1 MADRTNNQVIF
12 TLTAETAKLQAG
24 LDRAEAMLRN
34 FSQKT
39 KAAGVGDDVM
49 GGLGGAIKIG
59 AAMKA
64 VDVVFK
70 TSAVV
75 LENYNGPAKNFSS
88 LIEALGKTIS
98 QSADELVK
106 AVPVFG
112 QSLSALIKLARG
124 DDIKDAQA
132 AEAKR
137 AERQGRA
144 FALAR
149 AQTASRFVEQAE
161 DLRETR
167 RIESI
172 SDEREREVAKLERQK
187 QLALKKAEEQYRAA
201 PGAEQSRELRN
212 AYAQVRKEIEIE
224 YEARKA
230 DKLKEIDKR
239 VAEEAKKAAEEAKK
253 AAEDKAREQERWA
266 REAAAVES
274 EIRQQQFRA
283 AGNELAAQL
292 DQIRTSYQERIDA
305 AKKAGQEELANR
317 LAVLQ
322 KLKEA
327 EVSKAFAVKQAVE
340 DENEA
345 KKEAQRMQVGAFA
358 AGSMYAGGSDGADAW
373 GSYRKRMAASA
384 NARAAEWQERRK
396 GVAMWGQSGGRDLF
410 ANADVVG
417 LFRKML
423 AGIEKTAGNT
433 AGPKQ
438 VVVQ

>member
-1 MADRTNNQVIF
+1 MANRTNNQVIF

-59 AAMKA
+59 AALKA
-64 VDVVFK
+64 VDVVFR

-112 QSLSALIKLARG
+112 RSLSALIKLARG

-187 QLALKKAEEQYRAA
+187 QQALKRAEEQYRAA

-239 VAEEAKKAAEEAKK
+239 VAEEAKKAAE
-253 AAEDKAREQERWA
+253 DKAREQERWA

-274 EIRQQQFRA
+274 EIRQQQHRA

-340 DENEA
+340 DEKEA

>member
-1 MADRTNNQVIF
+1 MANRTNNQVIF

-34 FSQKT
+34 FLQKM
-39 KAAGVGDDVM
+39 KAVGVGDDDDVM
-49 GGLGGAIKIG
+49 GGLGGVIKIG
-59 AAMKA
+59 AALKA
-64 VDVVFK
+64 VDVVFR
-70 TSAVV
+70 TSAIV

-98 QSADELVK
+98 QNADELVK

-112 QSLSALIKLARG
+112 RSLSALIKLARG

-187 QLALKKAEEQYRAA
+187 QQALKRAEEQYRAA

-239 VAEEAKKAAEEAKK
+239 VAEEAKKAAE
-253 AAEDKAREQERWA
+253 DKAREQERWA

-274 EIRQQQFRA
+274 EIRQQQHRA

-340 DENEA
+340 DEKEA

-373 GSYRKRMAASA
+373 GSYRKRMTASA

>member
-1 MADRTNNQVIF
+1 MADRTHNQVIF

-24 LDRAEAMLRN
+24 LDRAEALLRN

-59 AAMKA
+59 AALKA
-64 VDVVFK
+64 VDVVFR

-98 QSADELVK
+98 QNADELVK

-112 QSLSALIKLARG
+112 RSLSALIKLARG

-149 AQTASRFVEQAE
+149 AQTASRFVEQSE

-187 QLALKKAEEQYRAA
+187 QLALKRAEEQYRAA

-212 AYAQVRKEIEIE
+212 AYAQIRRDIEIE

-239 VAEEAKKAAEEAKK
+239 AAEEAKK

-274 EIRQQQFRA
+274 EIRQQQYRA

-340 DENEA
+340 DEKEA
-345 KKEAQRMQVGAFA
+345 KKDAQRMQVGAFA

-373 GSYRKRMAASA
+373 GSYRKRMAARA

-396 GVAMWGQSGGRDLF
+396 GVAMWGQSGGRDSF

-423 AGIEKTAGNT
+423 TSIEKIAGNT

>member
-39 KAAGVGDDVM
+39 KAAGVGDDGM

-59 AAMKA
+59 AALKA

-70 TSAVV
+70 TSAAV

-88 LIEALGKTIS
+88 LIGAIGKTIS
-98 QSADELVK
+98 QNADELAK

-112 QSLSALIKLARG
+112 QSLSAIIKLARG

-137 AERQGRA
+137 AEKQGRA

-149 AQTASRFVEQAE
+149 AQAASRFVEQSE

-212 AYAQVRKEIEIE
+212 AYAQVRKDIEIE

-239 VAEEAKKAAEEAKK
+239 AAEEAKKAAEEAKR

-266 REAAAVES
+266 REVADVES
-274 EIRQQQFRA
+274 EIRQQQYRA

-305 AKKAGQEELANR
+305 AKKVDRKSWRTAWLCSRSSKRPKRARRSQSNR
-317 LAVLQ
+317 LSRT
-322 KLKEA
+322 K
-327 EVSKAFAVKQAVE
+327 
-340 DENEA
+340 
-345 KKEAQRMQVGAFA
+345 RRP
-358 AGSMYAGGSDGADAW
+358 
-373 GSYRKRMAASA
+373 RKRPSVCRLAHSPPEACT
-384 NARAAEWQERRK
+384 RAATVPTPGAAIGSRWPQASTLAPPSGRSGARVWPCGASRVDGICLRTRTWWECFARCWPASRK
-396 GVAMWGQSGGRDLF
+396 
-410 ANADVVG
+410 
-417 LFRKML
+417 
-423 AGIEKTAGNT
+423 
-433 AGPKQ
+433 
-438 VVVQ
+438 

>member
-39 KAAGVGDDVM
+39 KAAGVGDGGM
-49 GGLGGAIKIG
+49 GGLGSVIKIG
-59 AAMKA
+59 AAMQA

-70 TSAVV
+70 TSAAV
-75 LENYNGPAKNFSS
+75 LENYTGPAKNFSS
-88 LIEALGKTIS
+88 LIGALGKTIS
-98 QSADELVK
+98 QNADELAK

-112 QSLSALIKLARG
+112 QSLSAIIKLARG

-137 AERQGRA
+137 AEKQGRA

-149 AQTASRFVEQAE
+149 AQTTSRFVEQAE

-187 QLALKKAEEQYRAA
+187 QQALKKAEEQYRAA

-212 AYAQVRKEIEIE
+212 AYAQLRKEIEIE

-239 VAEEAKKAAEEAKK
+239 AADEAKK

-266 REAAAVES
+266 REAADVES
-274 EIRQQQFRA
+274 EIRQQQYRA

-322 KLKEA
+322 RLKEA
-327 EVSKAFAVKQAVE
+327 EASKAFAVKQAVE
-340 DENEA
+340 DEKEA
-345 KKEAQRMQVGAFA
+345 KKEAQRMLVGTFA
-358 AGSMYAGGSDGADAW
+358 AGSMYAGGDGADTW
-373 GSYRKRMAASA
+373 GSYRKQMAARV

-396 GVAMWGQSGGRDLF
+396 GVAMWGQSGGRDLS
-410 ANADVVG
+410 ANADVAG

-423 AGIEKTAGNT
+423 AGIEKIAGNT